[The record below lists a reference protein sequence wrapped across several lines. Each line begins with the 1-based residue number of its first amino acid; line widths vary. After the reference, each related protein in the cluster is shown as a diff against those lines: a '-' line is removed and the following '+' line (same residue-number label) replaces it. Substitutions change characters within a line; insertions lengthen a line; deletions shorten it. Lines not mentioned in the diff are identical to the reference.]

1 MRQLRRDAVR
11 SGELG
16 VNHIVLVV
24 RDLDAATAEA
34 LGAIRSIRPGELR
47 VVHPVQEPDG
57 DVPYDLQER
66 WRTFSGGIARLEPLP
81 VRDREPAG
89 RAA

>member
-1 MRQLRRDAVR
+1 MI
-11 SGELG
+11 
-16 VNHIVLVV
+16 NHIVLVV
-24 RDLDAATAEA
+24 RDLDAATAAA

-66 WRTFSGGIARLEPLP
+66 WRTFSGGIATARAAAGP
-81 VRDREPAG
+81 DREPAG